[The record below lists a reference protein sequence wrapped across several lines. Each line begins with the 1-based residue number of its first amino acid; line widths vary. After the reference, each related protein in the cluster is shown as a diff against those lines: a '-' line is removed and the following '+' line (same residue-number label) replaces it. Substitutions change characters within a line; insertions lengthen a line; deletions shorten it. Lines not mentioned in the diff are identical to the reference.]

1 MSLLYKDLKIRDGK
15 YLKKVRVGLKITD
28 ERIIFQSTPFN
39 KALNA
44 KIKTMDGWKWDHEA
58 KKWSCAN
65 SPRNVFQ
72 LRYLWGEN
80 VYGWWDQPLIE
91 LDKADFNRPAFE
103 RLGREIAPQQIDMVR
118 RALTYHYQ
126 LLAAEQGLG
135 KSLAA
140 IEIMER
146 SGFKTWWYIGPRSA
160 MESVMIEMETWE
172 IDPSIHIEFMTYQGL
187 IKRMRYDEPVVPDGI
202 VFDEISKAKTPETHT
217 AKACQHIADLIREKH
232 GYEGFVIGLSGT
244 PTAKTPLDC
253 WKPLEITWA
262 GYMTEGTYKAF
273 EHRYGIVEL
282 SEDMDG
288 VKFYNR
294 VGWNEEEIAK
304 MPARY
309 DGLMPVYR
317 LKDWLVLPEKT
328 FHVVQLTPSK
338 KVMRV
343 AKMLTEIAPNAI
355 TALTWCRAL
364 SSGFQY
370 QLTPNGTEKC
380 NLCDCHGMYQHTEG
394 EDRVICPN
402 CNGTREV
409 TTYERKTKMVK
420 TPKDN
425 ALRELLD
432 ANDTKGRIVIAA
444 AFQGSIDRVLKIC
457 RQRGWAVAAVDGRGW
472 RAYDT
477 QGGLMKDTTPLS
489 LWEKHPGKVAF
500 VGNPGS
506 CGYGLTLTAANTMVF
521 YDNDFSAEKRLQ
533 MVARIWRMSQLYPS
547 NIYDLCH
554 LPVDNLVLETLGR
567 NLNMELLSLGAI
579 QDALDVEDGDD
590 ELEEEVIL

>member
-1 MSLLYKDLKIRDGK
+1 MSLLYQDLKIREGK
-15 YLKKVRVGLKITD
+15 YIRKLRVGLRITED
-28 ERIIFQSTPFN
+28 RIIFAVSPFS
-39 KALNA
+39 KGLNA
-44 KIKTMDGWKWDHEA
+44 KIKTMDGWKFDFEA
-58 KKWSCAN
+58 KKWSIAN

-80 VYGWWDQPLIE
+80 VYGWWQQPLIDLE
-91 LDKADFNRPAFE
+91 ASDFQRVALLE
-103 RLGREIAPQQIDMVR
+103 RGFEIAPQQVDMVR
-118 RALTYHYQ
+118 RGLTYHYQ

-146 SGFKTWWYIGPRSA
+146 SGLKDWWYIGPRSA
-160 MESVMIEMETWE
+160 MESVLIEMRRWE
-172 IDPSIHIEFMTYQGL
+172 IDPSVEVNFMTYQGL
-187 IKRMRYDEPVVPDGI
+187 VKQMRYDEPVVPDGI
-202 VFDEISKAKTPETHT
+202 IFDEISKAKTPSTHT
-217 AKACQHIADLIREKH
+217 AKSCQHIADLIREKH
-232 GYEGFVIGLSGT
+232 GYEGYVIGLSGT

-253 WKPLEITWA
+253 WKPLEVIWP
-262 GYMTEGTYKAF
+262 GYMTEGSYKAF

-294 VGWNEEEIAK
+294 VGWNHEEIAK
-304 MPARY
+304 MPKRY

-328 FHVVQLTPSK
+328 FHVVQLEPSK

-343 AKMLTEIAPNAI
+343 AKMLTDIAPNAI

-370 QLTPNGTEKC
+370 RMKENGSEPCDLC
-380 NLCDCHGMYQHTEG
+380 NKQGMYTHTEG
-394 EDRVICPN
+394 HDPVVCPN

-409 TTYERKTKMVK
+409 PTFERETKMVK

-432 ANDTKGRIVIAA
+432 ANETKGRIVVAA
-444 AFQGSIDRVLKIC
+444 AFQGSIDRVLAIC

-472 RAYDT
+472 RAYDN
-477 QGGLMKDTTPLS
+477 QGGLIKDKTALE
-489 LWEKHPGKVAF
+489 LWEDHPGKVAF

-506 CGYGLTLTAANTMVF
+506 CGYGLTLTAANAMVF
-521 YDNDFSAEKRLQ
+521 FDNDFSAEKRLQ

-590 ELEEEVIL
+590 ELEEEEIL